1 MAQRNNPNDDFQLK
15 IDRTFPEDG
24 VIFFPKAG
32 NEGLKEILL
41 TGRAFAIAILKH
53 VPHSRERS
61 LAFSRLE
68 EALVWV
74 IFGLMRR

>member
-15 IDRTFPEDG
+15 IDRTFPADG
-24 VIFFPKAG
+24 VVFFPKPG
-32 NEGLKEILL
+32 SEGLMEVLT
-41 TGRAFAIAILKH
+41 TGRAFAIAILKN

-68 EALVWV
+68 ECLLWVVW
-74 IFGLMRR
+74 GLMRR